1 MTTISSL
8 DLQEVARR
16 YGKALLELAVEQNQL
31 EALQAEAGV
40 MIQLLQQ
47 VQELQDVVSSPL
59 YSDAEQ
65 ETMISSVLKKL
76 DFSPLFDQFV
86 MSLCKNRRMMVL
98 HGSLQAFLE
107 LAMEHLNIKV
117 VYVRTARVLD
127 QKQYQSLTQSLETQL
142 KQKVK
147 VEPIID
153 PSVKGGIS
161 IEVDSIMVDN
171 TLQSKLNRYQQAMKG
186 II

>member
-16 YGKALLELAVEQNQL
+16 YGKALLELAVEHNQL
-31 EALQAEAGV
+31 AVLQTEATT
-40 MIQLLQQ
+40 MMQLLEQ
-47 VQELQDVVSSPL
+47 VPELQDVTTSPL
-59 YSDAEQ
+59 YSSAEQ
-65 ETMISSVLKKL
+65 EAMISSVLQSL
-76 DFSPLFDQFV
+76 NGSELFARFV

-98 HGSLQAFLE
+98 HDALQAFLS
-107 LAMEHLNIKV
+107 LAMEHLNIKT
-117 VYVRTARVLD
+117 VYVRTARQLAQD
-127 QKQYQSLTQSLETQL
+127 QHQALIVSLEQQL
-142 KQKVK
+142 GQQVRI
-147 VEPIID
+147 ESIID
-153 PSVKGGIS
+153 PSIKGGIS